1 MKKLTAGFLAV
12 CMAAGLMTGCGAPEP
27 EDEGTT
33 VKTEAAKA
41 VSGDT
46 LKAEEEGTADT
57 SGSVDGSC
65 GYVRKRIR
73 PDPHHFQQQ

>member
-46 LKAEEEGTADT
+46 LKAEEEGTAAAWMA
-57 SGSVDGSC
+57 GP
-65 GYVRKRIR
+65 YPPRIIKWV
-73 PDPHHFQQQ
+73 

>member
-46 LKAEEEGTADT
+46 LRDRGH
-57 SGSVDGSC
+57 
-65 GYVRKRIR
+65 KRQRGWRDRI
-73 PDPHHFQQQ
+73 PPGL